1 MRTSLFI
8 PLLVASLRLVAQQ
21 PAIGPHSANRIWIQG
36 ATVHTA
42 PGSTLL
48 NASVLVVDGLI
59 AYVGTAPK
67 DTLKC
72 LKIEGKNRHVYASFV
87 HAHFTAGMDLE
98 KSGYAPGP
106 RPQSEKEALQFWP
119 NDAVH
124 AERWSGSHWAPKS
137 QDLKAW
143 WKAGFGYAIPVL
155 DDGLIQGRFPAMS
168 LGGPRWVAEPLLY
181 EAALGFSF
189 DKGESKQDYPSS
201 LPGAAAVLRQFL
213 VDARYAETHP
223 EYLRHRR
230 SLDPYLAAKNRPHF
244 MQSPSA
250 WDIPLWK
257 QLFPDRNL
265 VFVDYGEAHL
275 LENTDLTQGDRLLF
289 RCEMPSVPEVRDP
302 LVLARTNIMELKQ
315 WEQRYA
321 IPALLVARGIQLA
334 LNPGEKAEEFE
345 KTCRAFL
352 QHGLSEAELLSA
364 LTTQPAAWLGLD
376 KKIGKIEAG
385 YRAGLLIAGNPLGH
399 EDGLQTEGIILEGEY
414 LPLIQSVERRTLNF
428 MPSDSGLDSLAF
440 VYTEKGGKAQIVVA
454 GKTLNPEQEAGGSL
468 IFEWPKSANR
478 LYFPKWQATHSSAKP
493 KVELKF
499 MDTLGGIQ
507 SIAYRV
513 EALQEEPEQE
523 TEIQEK
529 ISEIST
535 EIYRPFHAFGY
546 SGRDQPQQKDMVIRS
561 ALVWTGQAA
570 GVTETDVYVKKGKIA
585 GIGKDLAVPK
595 GTAEING
602 KGKHLTAGIIDEH
615 SHIALRNGVNESG
628 SAISAEV
635 RMKDGLNPDDPAI
648 YRQLASGVTA
658 AQLLHGS
665 ANPIGGQS
673 ALIRMKWGAPASSM
687 LMPEA
692 PAFNKFALGENVKQS
707 NWGER
712 FTIRYPQTRLGVQTF
727 IREQFLKAKNP
738 EPGPPSLRYEI
749 LNEILAGKRNI
760 TCHSYVSS
768 EILMLM
774 QLADSMGFKIRTF
787 THVLEGYKVAK
798 EMAAHGAA
806 GSTFSDWW
814 AYKAE
819 VNDAIPYNAAI
830 MHKAGILTALNSD
843 DEAMGT
849 RLNLEAAKM
858 VRYGNIS
865 EAEAWNM
872 VTLNP
877 AKMLGIDKKVGS
889 IEIGKEADLVLWNG
903 HPMVAAS
910 VPEFTWIEGFD
921 YYSQERHNRMLQR
934 NEAEAKRLLPV
945 LIKAI
950 SEGEKPEERPYK
962 SFNPYHCEDLN
973 P

>member
-1 MRTSLFI
+1 MYFFVLGLTTTLG
-8 PLLVASLRLVAQQ
+8 LLAQQ
-21 PAIGPHSANRIWIQG
+21 PAIGPKSANRIWIQG

-42 PGSTLL
+42 PGSTLE
-48 NASVLVVDGLI
+48 NASVLVI
-59 AYVGTAPK
+59 AGQITYVGTAPK
-67 DTLKC
+67 DTLRS
-72 LKIEGKNRHVYASFV
+72 LKIDGRNRHVYASFV
-87 HAHFTAGMDLE
+87 HAHFSTGMNLE
-98 KSGYAPGP
+98 KTEYDPGP
-106 RPQSEKEALQFWP
+106 NPESQKEALLFWP

-124 AERWSGSHWAPKS
+124 AERWSGNHWTPNGEE
-137 QDLKAW
+137 LKTW
-143 WKAGFGYAIPVL
+143 WKAGFGYAVPVL
-155 DDGLIQGRFPAMS
+155 DEGLIQGRFPAMS
-168 LGGPRWVAEPLLY
+168 LGGPRAVPEPLMY

-189 DKGESKQDYPSS
+189 NKGQSKQDYPSS
-201 LPGAAAVLRQFL
+201 LPGAAATLRQFL
-213 VDARYAETHP
+213 VDAQYAESHP
-223 EYLRHRR
+223 EYQRHRR
-230 SLDPYLAAKNRPHF
+230 SLDPYNAAKTRPHF
-244 MQSPSA
+244 VQSPSA

-257 QLFPDRNL
+257 QLLPNRNL
-265 VFVDYGEAHL
+265 VFVDYGEAYEL
-275 LENTDLTQGDRLLF
+275 DNADLSKGDRILF
-289 RCEMPSVPEVRDP
+289 HCEMPSVPEVRDP
-302 LVLARTNIMELKQ
+302 ILLARTDLMELKR

-321 IPALLVARGIQLA
+321 IPANLVARGIQLA
-334 LNPGEKAEEFE
+334 LNPGEKAEGFDKICHEFL
-345 KTCRAFL
+345 R
-352 QHGLSEAELLSA
+352 HGLSTDQLLSA
-364 LTTQPAAWLGLD
+364 LTTQPAAWLGLE
-376 KKIGKIEAG
+376 KKIGKKKPG
-385 YRAGLLIAGNPLGH
+385 FRAGLIITANPLGH
-399 EDGLQTEGIILEGEY
+399 EQGLQTEGIVLEGEY
-414 LPLIQSVERRTLNF
+414 LPLIASAERRTLNF
-428 MPSDSGLDSLAF
+428 KPVQVELDSLAF
-440 VYTEKGGKAQIVVA
+440 VYTETGGKAFIEVA
-454 GKTLNPEQEAGGSL
+454 GKKIEPETEAGGSL
-468 IFEWPKSANR
+468 IFEWPKSENR
-478 LYFPKWQATHSSAKP
+478 LYFPRWYAGLSSLQ
-493 KVELKF
+493 VELTF
-499 MDTLGGIQ
+499 LDAFGAVN
-507 SIAYRV
+507 SIPYSV
-513 EALQEEPEQE
+513 EILNNQTNKTEESQNKNP
-523 TEIQEK
+523 
-529 ISEIST
+529 EISV

-546 SGRDQPQQKDMVIRS
+546 SANDQPEQKDLVVRS
-561 ALVWTGQAA
+561 AMVWTGQPAA
-570 GVTETDVYVKKGKIA
+570 VIETDVYIKKGKIA
-585 GIGKDLAVPK
+585 GLGKDLTVPK
-595 GTAEING
+595 GTMEING

-635 RMKDGLNPDDPAI
+635 RMKDGLNPSDPGI

-658 AQLLHGS
+658 TQLLHGS

-673 ALIRMKWGAPASSM
+673 ALIRMKWGASASNM

-712 FTIRYPQTRLGVQTF
+712 FTLRYPQTRLGVQTF

-830 MHKAGILTALNSD
+830 MHKAGIITALNSD

-865 EAEAWNM
+865 EVEAWNM

-889 IEIGKEADLVLWNG
+889 IELGKDADLVLWNG
-903 HPMVAAS
+903 HPMMAAS

-921 YYSQERHNRMLQR
+921 YFTLERHSRMLKR
-934 NEAEAKRLLPV
+934 NEAETKRLGPIL
-945 LIKAI
+945 LKAI
-950 SEGEKPEERPYK
+950 SNGEKPEERPYK
-962 SFNPYHCEDLN
+962 TFKSYHCEDLN

>member
-1 MRTSLFI
+1 MYLFI
-8 PLLVASLRLVAQQ
+8 PLLLAGLKLVAQQ
-21 PAIGPHSANRIWIQG
+21 PPIGPHSANRIWIQG
-36 ATVHTA
+36 ATVHAA
-42 PGSTLL
+42 PGNTLV
-48 NASVLVVDGLI
+48 NASVLINDGLI

-67 DTLKC
+67 DTLLC
-72 LKIEGKNRHVYASFV
+72 LKIDGRNRHVYASFV
-87 HAHFTAGMDLE
+87 HAHMSAGMDFE
-98 KSGYAPGP
+98 KKGYAPGP
-106 RPQSEKEALQFWP
+106 NPESEKEALQFWP

-124 AERWSGSHWAPKS
+124 AERWSGNYWAPKVEE
-137 QDLKAW
+137 LKAW
-143 WKAGFGYAIPVL
+143 WKAGFGYAVPVL
-155 DDGLIQGRFPAMS
+155 NDGLIQGQFPAMS
-168 LGGPRWVAEPLLY
+168 LGGPRAVVEPILY

-189 DKGESKQDYPSS
+189 NKGESKQDYPSS
-201 LPGAAAVLRQFL
+201 LPGAAATLRQFM
-213 VDARYAETHP
+213 VDAQYAETHA

-230 SLDPYLAAKNRPHF
+230 SLAPYNSAKSRPHF
-244 MQSPSA
+244 VQSPSA

-257 QLFPDRNL
+257 QLLPNRNL
-265 VFVDYGEAHL
+265 VFVDYGEAFV
-275 LENTDLTQGDRLLF
+275 LESPDLSKGDRILF
-289 RCEMPSVPEVRDP
+289 TCEMPSVPEVRDP
-302 LVLARTNIMELKQ
+302 IRLARTDLMKLKR

-321 IPALLVARGIQLA
+321 IPARLAARGIELA
-334 LNPGEKAEEFE
+334 LNPGEKAEGFDKICHEFL
-345 KTCRAFL
+345 K
-352 QHGLSEAELLSA
+352 HGLSSDQLLST

-376 KKIGKIEAG
+376 KTIGKIEVG
-385 YRAGLLIAGNPLGH
+385 FRAGLILTGNPLGH
-399 EDGLQTEGIILEGEY
+399 EEGLQTEGIVLEGEY
-414 LPLIQSVERRTLNF
+414 LPLIASTERRTLNF
-428 MPSDSGLDSLAF
+428 KPAQPGLDSLAF
-440 VYTEKGGKAQIVVA
+440 VYKETGGKAFIEVA
-454 GKTLNPEQEAGGSL
+454 GKKIEPETEAGGNL
-468 IFEWPKSANR
+468 IFEWPKNATR
-478 LYFPKWQATHSSAKP
+478 MHLPKWQAAYSVLRP

-507 SIAYRV
+507 RIAFGI
-513 EALQEEPEQE
+513 EAVQEEPIQTIER
-523 TEIQEK
+523 QEK
-529 ISEIST
+529 SIEISA

-546 SGRDQPQQKDMVIRS
+546 SKADQPEQKDVVVRS
-561 ALVWTGQAA
+561 AVVWTGQPAS
-570 GVTETDVYVKKGKIA
+570 VIETDVFIKKGKIA

-595 GTAEING
+595 GTFEIQG

-673 ALIRMKWGAPASSM
+673 ALIRMKWGASATNL

-727 IREQFLKAKNP
+727 IREQFLRAKNP
-738 EPGPPSLRYEI
+738 EPGPPSLRYQI

-819 VNDAIPYNAAI
+819 VNDAIPYNAAL

-889 IEIGKEADLVLWNG
+889 IEVGKDADLVLWSG
-903 HPMVAAS
+903 HPMMSAS
-910 VPEFTWIEGFD
+910 VPEFTWIEGID
-921 YYSQERHNRMLQR
+921 YYSQERHQRMLLR
-934 NEAEAKRLLPV
+934 NEAETKRLLPL

-950 SEGEKPEERPYK
+950 SAGEKTEERPYK
-962 SFNPYHCEDLN
+962 TFNPYHCEDLN